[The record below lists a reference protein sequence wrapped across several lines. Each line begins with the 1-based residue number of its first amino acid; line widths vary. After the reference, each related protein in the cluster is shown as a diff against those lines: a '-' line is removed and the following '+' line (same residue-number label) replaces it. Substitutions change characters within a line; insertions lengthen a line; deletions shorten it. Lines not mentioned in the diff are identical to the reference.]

1 MSWLTLQ
8 SLAAFYEWKWLLGNS
23 CVQYFVIAFWPV
35 WHFRPNANTMQSGMW
50 FEPGIFTLQI
60 MFATPRPQCWKL
72 YHFKSCQATHYKLLP
87 GMQELPN
94 CVHQPWATDN
104 NNIIVTNMKG
114 QKTRQTGN
122 NQQPSSPQRTLSD
135 GPAAAVAAAAVA
147 CGGCPRPPSCA
158 GSWPALAGLPASLA
172 SSPQPLPGAVR
183 SEFTVTSKVKGYNY
197 SSRLWQQVNAL
208 VNIQGYAHSSR
219 LLSQPQS
226 ISTCKILQ
234 INIQVNILRY
244 RYLQHT
250 YVNHGSFCK
259 CHRR

>member
-35 WHFRPNANTMQSGMW
+35 WHFRPDANTMQSGMW

-114 QKTRQTGN
+114 QKDQADRK
-122 NQQPSSPQRTLSD
+122 QPTTFISTADSVRWSSCRCCCCCSCL
-135 GPAAAVAAAAVA
+135 
-147 CGGCPRPPSCA
+147 RWLPS
-158 GSWPALAGLPASLA
+158 ASFLCWILA
-172 SSPQPLPGAVR
+172 SSCRTACKPC
-183 SEFTVTSKVKGYNY
+183 F
-197 SSRLWQQVNAL
+197 
-208 VNIQGYAHSSR
+208 
-219 LLSQPQS
+219 
-226 ISTCKILQ
+226 ISTTTSWSCEVRVHSHQ
-234 INIQVNILRY
+234 Q
-244 RYLQHT
+244 
-250 YVNHGSFCK
+250 G
-259 CHRR
+259 